1 MATNYSTSV
10 NIIRDANRDL
20 LYLPTPN
27 ALQLANQLGNDFKKG
42 LRSFNIIGSYGTGKS
57 SFLWAFEQSLVGKK
71 PYFKLNWLNEPTASF
86 INFIGEYKSITEV
99 FANYF
104 GVADDKY
111 QTQHI
116 LSEIFNRYHDLGE
129 QKPFLVLV
137 IDEFGKFL
145 EYAAQHEP
153 ERELYFI
160 QQLTEFVNNSDHNIC
175 LLTTV
180 HQNFDAYAFTLNQ
193 TQRQEWSKVKG
204 RFREI
209 TFNEPVE
216 QLLYLASEH
225 LNSNPNK
232 QEMGRIQKSLQV
244 AQLTKTFKFEQAF
257 AEKIASKLFPLEL
270 LAANALML
278 SLQKYGQ
285 NERSLFSFL
294 ESTDHTGLDRFTP
307 SGSNPFYN
315 IANVYDYLIF
325 NFYSFLNSKNNPD
338 LMIWAGIRASLENVE
353 RLFDEKLGSY
363 EKLVKTIGLLSFTT
377 PKGAVID
384 KVFLMSYAQRCLGI
398 DDADLLIDDLERRK
412 IIIYRKFNTRYILFE
427 GTDLDIQLALNE
439 ASNLVSEINDVV
451 RSLAKYLDL
460 SPVIAKMYNLRS
472 GTPRMFEYRISENPI
487 DITPIEET
495 DGFINLIFNDQLPLE
510 RVKEISANHEEAII
524 YGYYQNARK
533 IKDQL
538 FEIEKTNKVLTDNSE
553 DKVAVRE
560 LESVLFHHKKLLN
573 NYLTE
578 RTFSGEVIWIFKG
591 EEIQITNERDF
602 NKYLSQI
609 CMKVYTQTPSFR
621 NELVNKHRLSNT
633 IITAKKEYIRRLVDN
648 WHLPELG
655 FDAERFPP
663 EKTIYI
669 TLLKENGVQLYDEI
683 ADFSDEIASGSSF
696 RPLWDKCITFL
707 EKSKKSKLPLSE
719 LLEEL
724 SQRPFKLKQGLID
737 FWIPTFLF
745 LKRNDFALF
754 SDEYGY
760 VPTLSPDVFEMIGK
774 VPHKYQIKA
783 FDLEGVRLDLFNSYR
798 GLMNL
803 NEQLRFDNQAFVE
816 TIKPL
821 LVFYIKLPEYSK
833 NTQRLHRETI
843 AIRES
848 IAKSKDPEETFFK
861 DFPTALGYSIDSLQ
875 RSAENL
881 ANYADRLQE
890 AIRELRTCHD
900 ELINRFEKM
909 ILEDCIG
916 KDMPFESYQVMLQ
929 KRFKKLKKHLLLSSQ
944 NTFTQRIDS
953 DIDDSK
959 AWLNGIAQALVGRG
973 FDKFKDEDE
982 ILLHD
987 RFRQM
992 ILDLDSLTNLSSVE
1006 INTEQEEAIGLEFT
1020 SFAAGIQKNLVRL
1033 PKNKLEKALILES
1046 EVQRTLSK
1054 DKSLNIVVL
1063 TNILKK
1069 LLSQ

>member
-10 NIIRDANRDL
+10 NIIRDANREL

-42 LRSFNIIGSYGTGKS
+42 LRSFNVIGSYGTGKS
-57 SFLWAFEQSLVGKK
+57 SFLWAFEQSLGGKK
-71 PYFKLNWLNEPTASF
+71 PYFKLNWLTEPTVSF
-86 INFIGEYKSITEV
+86 INFVGEYKSITEV
-99 FANYF
+99 FANHF
-104 GVADDKY
+104 GVAGNKY
-111 QTQHI
+111 ETQHI
-116 LSEIFNRYHDLGE
+116 LSEIFNRYHDLGS
-129 QKPFLVLV
+129 QNPLLVLV
-137 IDEFGKFL
+137 VDEFGKFL

-180 HQNFDAYAFTLNQ
+180 HQNFDAYAFSLNQ

-225 LNSNPNK
+225 LNSTPSK
-232 QEMGRIQKSLQV
+232 EEQSRIQKALQI
-244 AQLTKTFKFEQAF
+244 AQLTKAFKTEQAF
-257 AEKIASKLFPLEL
+257 AEKIASKLFPLDL
-270 LAANALML
+270 LAANALTL

-294 ESTDHTGLDRFTP
+294 ESTDHTGLERFTV
-307 SGSNPFYN
+307 SASNPFYTV
-315 IANVYDYLIF
+315 ANVYDYLIF

-338 LMIWAGIRASLENVE
+338 LMIWAGIRASLESVE

-363 EKLVKTIGLLSFTT
+363 QKLVKTIGLLSFTT

-384 KVFLMSYAQRCLGI
+384 KGFLVNYSQSCLGI
-398 DDADLLIDDLERRK
+398 DDAGSLIDDLERRK

-427 GTDLDIQLALNE
+427 GTDLDIQLALNA
-439 ASNLVSEINDVV
+439 ASNEVSEINDVV
-451 RSLAKYLDL
+451 TSLAKYLDL
-460 SPVIAKMYNLRS
+460 SPVMSKMYALRN
-472 GTPRMFEYRISENPI
+472 GTPRMFEYRISESPLE
-487 DITPIEET
+487 ITPMDET
-495 DGFINLIFNDQLPLE
+495 DGFINLIFNDQLPLK
-510 RVKEISANHEEAII
+510 RVKEISANQEEAII

-538 FEIEKTNKVLTDNSE
+538 FEIEKTNKVLVDNAE
-553 DKVAVRE
+553 DTVAVRE

-578 RTFSGEVIWIFKG
+578 RTFSGEVVWIFKG
-591 EEIQITNERDF
+591 EEIQIKNERDF

-609 CMKVYTQTPSFR
+609 CMKVYRDTPSFR
-621 NELVNKHRLSNT
+621 NELVNKHRLSSS
-633 IITAKKEYIRRLVDN
+633 IITAKKEYIKRLVEN

-655 FDAERFPP
+655 FDADRFPA

-669 TLLKENGVQLYDEI
+669 TLLKENGVQLYTESVN
-683 ADFSDEIASGSSF
+683 FSDEIASDSSF
-696 RPLWDKCITFL
+696 RPLWDKCIEFL
-707 EKSKKSKLPLSE
+707 EKSKKSKRRLSE

-724 SQRPFKLKQGLID
+724 NLRPFKLKQGLID

-760 VPTLSPDVFEMIGK
+760 VPVLTPDVFEMIGK
-774 VPHKYQIKA
+774 VPHKYEIKA

-798 GLMNL
+798 GLMSL
-803 NEQLRFDNQAFVE
+803 SQSLRFDNQAFVE

-821 LVFYIKLPEYSK
+821 LVFYNKLPDYSK
-833 NTQRLHRETI
+833 NTKRLNRETI
-843 AIRES
+843 AIREA
-848 IAKSKDPEETFFK
+848 IVKSKDPEKTFFE
-861 DFPTALGYSIDSLQ
+861 DFPIALGYSIDSLQ
-875 RSAENL
+875 RSAESL
-881 ANYADRLQE
+881 AGYADRLQE
-890 AIRELRTCHD
+890 AIRELRTSYD
-900 ELINRFEKM
+900 ELVNRFEKV
-909 ILEDCIG
+909 ILVDCIG
-916 KDMPFESYQVMLQ
+916 EDIPFESYQLMLQ
-929 KRFKKLKKHLLLSSQ
+929 KRFKNLKKHLLLSSQ
-944 NTFTQRIDS
+944 NTFIQRIDS
-953 DIDDSK
+953 DLDERKS
-959 AWLNGIAQALVGRG
+959 WLNGVAQALVGRG

-1006 INTEQEEAIGLEFT
+1006 INTEQEEAVGLEFT
-1020 SFAAGIQKNLVRL
+1020 SFAEGIQKNLVRL
-1033 PKNKLEKALILES
+1033 PKNKLEKAAILES
-1046 EVQRTLSK
+1046 EIKRTLSK

-1063 TNILKK
+1063 TNILKG
-1069 LLSQ
+1069 LLSE

>member
-10 NIIRDANRDL
+10 NIIRDASREL

-27 ALQLANQLGNDFKKG
+27 AIQLANQLGNDFKKG

-57 SFLWAFEQSLVGKK
+57 SFLWAFEQSLMGKK
-71 PYFKLNWLNEPTASF
+71 PYFKLDWLAEPTVSF
-86 INFIGEYKSITEV
+86 INFVGEYKSITEV

-104 GVADDKY
+104 GVVDDKH

-116 LSEIFNRYHDLGE
+116 LSEIFNRYHDLGK
-129 QKPFLVLV
+129 QKMLLVLV

-145 EYAAQHEP
+145 EFAAQHEP

-160 QQLTEFVNNSDHNIC
+160 QQLTEFVNNSDYNIC

-225 LNSNPNK
+225 LNSNPSK
-232 QEMGRIQKSLQV
+232 EEQGRIQKALKI
-244 AQLTKTFKFEQAF
+244 AQLTKVFKSEQAF
-257 AEKIASKLFPLEL
+257 AEKIAFKLYPLEL
-270 LAANALML
+270 LSANALVL
-278 SLQKYGQ
+278 NLQKYGQ

-294 ESTDHTGLDRFTP
+294 ESTDHTGIERF
-307 SGSNPFYN
+307 SASENNPFYN
-315 IANVYDYLIF
+315 ITNVYDYLIF

-377 PKGAVID
+377 PKGSVID
-384 KVFLMSYAQRCLGI
+384 KAFLTGYAQRCLGI
-398 DDADLLIDDLERRK
+398 DEAGLLIDDLERRK

-427 GTDLDIQLALNE
+427 GTDLDIQFALNK
-439 ASNLVSEINDVV
+439 ASNEVSEINDVAN
-451 RSLAKYLDL
+451 SLARYLDL
-460 SPVIAKMYNLRS
+460 SPVMAKMYNLQS

-487 DITPIEET
+487 DIIPLDET
-495 DGFINLIFNDQLPLE
+495 DGFISLIFNDQLPVQ
-510 RVKEISANHEEAII
+510 RVKEISINQEEAII

-538 FEIEKTNKVLTDNSE
+538 FEIEKTNKVLADNSE
-553 DKVAVRE
+553 DKIAVRE

-578 RTFSGEVIWIFKG
+578 RTFSGEVTWIFKG
-591 EEIQITNERDF
+591 EEIQIKNERDF

-609 CMKVYTQTPSFR
+609 CMGVYTQTPSFR
-621 NELVNKHRLSNT
+621 NELVNKHRLSSS

-669 TLLKENGVQLYDEI
+669 TLLKENGVQLYNESANFSNEI
-683 ADFSDEIASGSSF
+683 ALGSSF
-696 RPLWDKCITFL
+696 RPLWDKCIAFL
-707 EKSKKSKLPLSE
+707 EKSKKSKLRLSE

-724 SQRPFKLKQGLID
+724 NQRPFKLKQGLID

-760 VPTLSPDVFEMIGK
+760 VPTLTPDVFEMIGK
-774 VPHKYQIKA
+774 VPHKYEIKA

-798 GLMNL
+798 SLMNL

-821 LVFYIKLPEYSK
+821 LVFYNNLPAYSK
-833 NTQRLHRETI
+833 TTQRLHRETV

-848 IAKSKDPEETFFK
+848 IVKSKDPEETFFK

-875 RSAENL
+875 SSTESL
-881 ANYADRLQE
+881 SNYANRLQE
-890 AIRELRTCHD
+890 AIRELRTCYD

-916 KDMPFESYQVMLQ
+916 QEIIFESYQIRLQ
-929 KRFKKLKKHLLLSSQ
+929 NRFKNLKKHLLLSNQS
-944 NTFTQRIDS
+944 TFIQRIDS
-953 DIDDSK
+953 DLDERKS
-959 AWLNGIAQALVGRG
+959 WLNGVAQALVGRG

-982 ILLHD
+982 LLLYD

-992 ILDLDSLTNLSSVE
+992 VLDLDSLTNLSSAE
-1006 INTEQEEAIGLEFT
+1006 INTEQEDAVSLEFT
-1020 SFAAGIQKNLVRL
+1020 SFAKGIQKNLVRL
-1033 PKNKLEKALILES
+1033 PKNKLEKALTLES
-1046 EVQRTLSK
+1046 EVKRTLSK

-1063 TNILKK
+1063 TNILKE
-1069 LLSQ
+1069 LLS